1 MAECVEQVG
10 YIWWVGECLRLGL
23 GLVGGRVCRTRWIYL
38 VGGRMSVT
46 GTRASRLQS
55 V

>member
-1 MAECVEQVG
+1 MSATGV
-10 YIWWVGECLRLGL
+10 

-38 VGGRMSVT
+38 VGGRMSVS
-46 GTRASRLQS
+46 GVKCSRLQS